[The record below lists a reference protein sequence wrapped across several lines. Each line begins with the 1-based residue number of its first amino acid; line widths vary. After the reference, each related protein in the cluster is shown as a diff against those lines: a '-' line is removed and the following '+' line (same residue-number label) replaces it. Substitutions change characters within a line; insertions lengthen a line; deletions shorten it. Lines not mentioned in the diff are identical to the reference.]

1 MYVLKRE
8 GDESARVPVTE
19 EAVVKAFASSFFSF
33 PLLSLSTVSSAL
45 CLSDYFRMNSKSTNK
60 QYDL

>member
-33 PLLSLSTVSSAL
+33 PLSLSTVSSAL